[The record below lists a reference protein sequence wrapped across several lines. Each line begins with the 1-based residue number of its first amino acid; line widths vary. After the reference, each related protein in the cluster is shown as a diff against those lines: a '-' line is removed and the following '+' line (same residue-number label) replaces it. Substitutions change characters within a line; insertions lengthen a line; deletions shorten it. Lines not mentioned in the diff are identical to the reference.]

1 MPMNQASTGFNSP
14 LSALCSLLSALCS
27 LLSALCSLLSA
38 LSMRL
43 LIVSPHFPPTNAADM
58 QRVRLLVPY
67 LAEHGVQA
75 EVLAVEPSDVASPL
89 DHWLADGLPP
99 EVPVHRVKALGT
111 GWSRLPGLGTLGFR
125 ALRALRK
132 KGDELLGRKAESG
145 KRKGENEKLKAESEK
160 RKVVVGGRA
169 ADDGSASSFQLST
182 FSSQLLPFDLVYFS
196 TTVFPVHVLGPRWKK
211 RFGVPFVMD
220 YQDPWVSD
228 YYREHPEVVPPGGR
242 LKYAIVDWL
251 NRRQEP
257 RVLRECS
264 GITSVSAAYPK
275 HLQARYPWLAIE
287 EFTAKTQRTPR
298 GAEAEDEE
306 SRDPVEPCEATSP
319 SQPSGFRFPLSAFS
333 SQLFSLVLPFPGD
346 ERDLERVRE
355 SGIRQRVFDPKDGK
369 RHWVYIGRGGEDMAL
384 AVRALFS
391 AISSSCSRTPAS
403 CFPNSALRLHFIGTS
418 YAAAGTGVK
427 TIEPLAAEY
436 GLEETVVEHPD
447 RIPYSETLRCLLDA
461 EALVVPGSDDP
472 GYTAS
477 KIYPYLLAGK
487 PLLAV
492 FHEQSS
498 VVSLMR
504 RVGGGTVV
512 RFATGE
518 EPAEI
523 GRRIVEAAFG
533 AGGDMKKIPL
543 DRAAFAPNTA
553 REQARVLAG
562 FLRQCAEDT
571 PQSISKNE

>member
-1 MPMNQASTGFNSP
+1 
-14 LSALCSLLSALCS
+14 
-27 LLSALCSLLSA
+27 
-38 LSMRL
+38 MRL

-242 LKYAIVDWL
+242 LKYSIVEWL
-251 NRRQEP
+251 ARRQEP
-257 RVLRECS
+257 RVLRECA
-264 GITSVSAAYPK
+264 GITSVSAAYPRQ
-275 HLQARYPWLAIE
+275 LQARYPWLAIE

-306 SRDPVEPCEATSP
+306 SRDPVEPCEATFP
-319 SQPSGFRFPLSAFS
+319 SQPSGFRHQVSGFRFPLSAFR

-346 ERDLERVRE
+346 ERDLERARE
-355 SGIRQRVFDPKDGK
+355 SGIRQSVFDPNDAKQ
-369 RHWVYIGRGGEDMAL
+369 HWVYVGVCPPSMLFSI
-384 AVRALFS
+384 RALFEALS
-391 AISSSCSRTPAS
+391 RLRSSQPGLFET
-403 CFPNSALRLHFIGTS
+403 LKLHFAGTS
-418 YAAAGTGVK
+418 YAPAGTAEKVV
-427 TIEPLAAEY
+427 EPLAAHF
-436 GLEETVVEHPD
+436 GLQDLVSEMTD
-447 RIPYSETLRCLLDA
+447 RIPYSEALRCLLDA
-461 EALVVPGSDDP
+461 DLLLVPGTDDP

-477 KIYPYLLAGK
+477 KIYPYLLAEK

-498 VVSLMR
+498 VCRLLEQ
-504 RVGGGTVV
+504 VGGGHLVP
-512 RFATGE
+512 FSSGATPEQIARRICDVPGFLE
-518 EPAEI
+518 LSPESKPLDREAFEPYSAKSQAKMLA
-523 GRRIVEAAFG
+523 GFFRRIVAAG
-533 AGGDMKKIPL
+533 RLKEPVRPDL
-543 DRAAFAPNTA
+543 
-553 REQARVLAG
+553 
-562 FLRQCAEDT
+562 C
-571 PQSISKNE
+571 